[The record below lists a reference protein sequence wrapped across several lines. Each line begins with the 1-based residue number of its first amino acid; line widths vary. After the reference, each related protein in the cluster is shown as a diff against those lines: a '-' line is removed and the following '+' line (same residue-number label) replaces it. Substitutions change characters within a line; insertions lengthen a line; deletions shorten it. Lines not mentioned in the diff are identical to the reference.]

1 MGIAICVFL
10 RIDPESSGARMK
22 SPVNRAGESIR
33 IIQGGC
39 VVDHICVVFPILS
52 GKTQAAREFQRE
64 LSQQRMS
71 EYDKS
76 ERRIG
81 ITKEDWFIASVNGG
95 DQLVAYM
102 EANDFNKALTQFVQ
116 SRDSFDMWFKE
127 RLADVTGVDLNNPPP
142 GMKFPELVSTYEA

>member
-1 MGIAICVFL
+1 MNV
-10 RIDPESSGARMK
+10 
-22 SPVNRAGESIR
+22 SIR
-33 IIQGGC
+33 IPSGGSS
-39 VVDHICVVFPILS
+39 VDHICVVFPILS
-52 GKTQAAREFQRE
+52 GKTQAARDFQRE
-64 LSQQRMS
+64 LGQQRLA

-102 EANDFNKALTQFVQ
+102 EAADFGKALTQFSQ

-142 GMKFPELVSTYEA
+142 NMKFPELVSSY

>member
-1 MGIAICVFL
+1 MNV
-10 RIDPESSGARMK
+10 
-22 SPVNRAGESIR
+22 SIR
-33 IIQGGC
+33 IPSGGSS
-39 VVDHICVVFPILS
+39 VDHICVVFPILS
-52 GKTQAAREFQRE
+52 GKTQAARDFQRE
-64 LSQQRMS
+64 LGQQRMS

-102 EANDFNKALTQFVQ
+102 EAADFGKALTQFSQ
-116 SRDSFDMWFKE
+116 SRDSFDLWFKE

-142 GMKFPELVSTYEA
+142 DMKFPELVSTYEA

>member
-1 MGIAICVFL
+1 MNVSIQN
-10 RIDPESSGARMK
+10 PSGG
-22 SPVNRAGESIR
+22 NT
-33 IIQGGC
+33 
-39 VVDHICVVFPILS
+39 VDHICVVFPIRS
-52 GKTQAAREFQRE
+52 GKSQAARDFQRE

-81 ITKEDWFIASVNGG
+81 ITKEDWFIANVNGG
-95 DQLVAYM
+95 DQFVAYM
-102 EANDFNKALTQFVQ
+102 EAADFNKALMQFSQ

-142 GMKFPELVSTYEA
+142 DMKLPELVSTYEA

>member
-1 MGIAICVFL
+1 M
-10 RIDPESSGARMK
+10 
-22 SPVNRAGESIR
+22 
-33 IIQGGC
+33 
-39 VVDHICVVFPILS
+39 DHICVVFPILS

-71 EYDKS
+71 EYVKS

-102 EANDFNKALTQFVQ
+102 EANDFNNALTQFVQ

-127 RLADVTGVDLNNPPP
+127 RLADVTGVDLNNPPL